1 VKGGGKLI
9 VKGLPVP
16 MTPRQRDVYLYIR
29 FFWKKFGYSPSC
41 LDIAEGL
48 DLKSKNNILR
58 IVNRLVSLGIID
70 KEKNKKRTMKPSGV
84 RYDRL
89 C

>member
-1 VKGGGKLI
+1 
-9 VKGLPVP
+9 
-16 MTPRQRDVYLYIR
+16 
-29 FFWKKFGYSPSC
+29 

-48 DLKSKNNILR
+48 GLKSKNNILR

-70 KEKNKKRTMKPSGV
+70 KERNKKRTMKPSGV